1 MGRRVGSGVGMRAH
15 PVFADMPTTIF
26 ETMSGL
32 ARTHGAINL
41 GQGFPDDAGP
51 ESLRRRAADALMTG
65 SNQYAPSRGLP
76 ELRHAVVEHYGRMQ
90 GVPLTFDGV
99 LITSGAT
106 EALAASIM
114 AFVHPG
120 DEVIV
125 FEPAYDAYRP
135 LIERAG
141 GVTRAVRLDLPHWR
155 LTEQAI
161 EAAVTPKTRM
171 VVFNN
176 PHNPTARAFDADE
189 VAALARVCVRH
200 DLIAVSDEVW
210 EHVIFDGR
218 RYRSLLSEPGMAA
231 RTLKIGSAGKMFGMT
246 GWKIGFVCGDPALVD
261 PVAKAHQ
268 FITFATPPN
277 LQTAVAEGLA
287 WPEANF
293 VEMRAVLQR
302 SRDRL
307 ATGLSLQ
314 GLIATPSEGTYFLGL
329 DLAASGISLTDEE
342 FCRRL
347 VAEFGVAAIPISAFV
362 TGRQGGT
369 IVRLCFAKTDAVLDE
384 AIERLGHAAS
394 VLRKD

>member
-1 MGRRVGSGVGMRAH
+1 MRAH

-41 GQGFPDDAGP
+41 GQGFPDDPGP
-51 ESLRRRAADALMTG
+51 ESLRRLAAEALMTG

-76 ELRHAVVEHYGRMQ
+76 ELREAVAEHYGRLQ
-90 GVPLTFDGV
+90 GLELAVEGV

-106 EALAASIM
+106 EALAASIL
-114 AFVHPG
+114 AFVKPG
-120 DEVIV
+120 DEVII

-141 GVTRAVRLDLPHWR
+141 GVVRAVRLTPPLWR
-155 LTEQAI
+155 LTQAAI
-161 EAAVTPKTRM
+161 EAAITPATRM

-176 PHNPTARAFDADE
+176 PHNPTARAFDRDE

-218 RYRSLLSEPGMAA
+218 RHHSLLAETGMAT
-231 RTLKIGSAGKMFGMT
+231 RTLKVGSAGKMFGMT
-246 GWKIGFVCGDPALVD
+246 GWKIGFVCGDAALVE

-268 FITFATPPN
+268 FLTFATPPN
-277 LQTAVAEGLA
+277 LQIAVAAGLA
-287 WPEANF
+287 WSEDAF
-293 VEMRAVLQR
+293 RETQRRLQR

-307 ATGLSLQ
+307 TAALITQ
-314 GLIATPSEGTYFLGL
+314 GFVLTPGEGTYFLGV
-329 DLAASGISLTDEE
+329 DLAASGAPVSDEA
-342 FCRRL
+342 FCRRT
-347 VAEFGVAAIPISAFV
+347 VAEFGVAAIPMSAF
-362 TGRQGGT
+362 TSDRTQSS
-369 IVRLCFAKTDAVLDE
+369 IVRLCFAKADVVLDQAAE
-384 AIERLGHAAS
+384 KLGRARRACS
-394 VLRKD
+394 A